1 MAILFFQRGRVGLFT
16 EKFTREPCPSFIQTG
31 NRSKPHEQYK
41 NHPHSPVLQRQVRT
55 YYNTQYNHPFHT
67 LADASRPA
75 SQQLFGQISPKSL
88 LPVPHRSSSNENWSH
103 TATTMTSTARHRDA
117 VNNQHIKYEI
127 CVFIFS
133 REIQFGTTR
142 RTVNLYSQQSIV
154 YNSNLSWCMC
164 TKFTFLSTKMIHK
177 MQLQTVKMFI
187 DFLVWLT
194 LLSKNTKSCPLCK
207 RVSNFPLK
215 CRKQTWSYHT
225 TKSDFEAGPR
235 TTKKVWVCFTEL
247 ESKRYA
253 R

>member
-1 MAILFFQRGRVGLFT
+1 MISIFFSQAILQLFIMQDCQSISLEDLNNDCYTHFIKINLAYILAVQIQPLLYSNTTAMSCPVLHGHFVFLEGRVGLFT

-88 LPVPHRSSSNENWSH
+88 LPVPHRSSSSNENWSH

-142 RTVNLYSQQSIV
+142 RTVNLYSQYSIV
-154 YNSNLSWCMC
+154 NNSNL
-164 TKFTFLSTKMIHK
+164 
-177 MQLQTVKMFI
+177 
-187 DFLVWLT
+187 
-194 LLSKNTKSCPLCK
+194 
-207 RVSNFPLK
+207 
-215 CRKQTWSYHT
+215 
-225 TKSDFEAGPR
+225 
-235 TTKKVWVCFTEL
+235 
-247 ESKRYA
+247 
-253 R
+253 

>member
-41 NHPHSPVLQRQVRT
+41 NHPQSSTIEVS
-55 YYNTQYNHPFHT
+55 TQYSTQYSHPFHT
-67 LADASRPA
+67 LADAARPA

-88 LPVPHRSSSNENWSH
+88 LPVPYRSYSSNENWSH

-142 RTVNLYSQQSIV
+142 RTVNLYSLPSSLQSITLIYHGQWRQQRLKLPV
-154 YNSNLSWCMC
+154 QNVISR
-164 TKFTFLSTKMIHK
+164 
-177 MQLQTVKMFI
+177 LQ
-187 DFLVWLT
+187 DQ
-194 LLSKNTKSCPLCK
+194 
-207 RVSNFPLK
+207 NF
-215 CRKQTWSYHT
+215 R
-225 TKSDFEAGPR
+225 DFEAILYYVRG
-235 TTKKVWVCFTEL
+235 
-247 ESKRYA
+247 
-253 R
+253 